1 MQQDD
6 GLQSFFRLIASTQP
20 SSRLAKNP
28 IESISPESEVLDMS
42 CAEDSDSASSRSS
55 PPKSNSSPA
64 KEERSREWMFSG
76 ILTVRNDE
84 EWMRT
89 RKATLTVE
97 EVIEAM
103 GDAFKD
109 TYSSR
114 APVELTYIVVIGD
127 GSKLE
132 VEASDESVSEF
143 IELPIRG
150 YLAAQRTS
158 RDSWQ
163 AWIDQPGFTWTT
175 VTGGML
181 SYPPFREDQMRIKD
195 EDGTWLVLTSWGRRK
210 FFESQGCS
218 WAFDG
223 SLNLPPR
230 DRSDFGSVIDFV
242 QLVRDSFV
250 ATAGRQEQWPSGIKF
265 LCVHCDASSMN
276 AAGDAQEAVVPVRGF
291 LQTTQSKIRKWE
303 MWLPRPWD
311 VRPMRGGLGG
321 NKEFEEAAM
330 EARSEGSKWVEVLV
344 EGTIGRNNALRLAD
358 AKQASALPVS
368 VICHF
373 IFEQPC
379 GSPG

>member
-28 IESISPESEVLDMS
+28 IESISPESEVSDMS

-89 RKATLTVE
+89 RKATLTLE
-97 EVIEAM
+97 EVIEAI

-109 TYSSR
+109 TYSPR
-114 APVELTYIVVIGD
+114 APAELTYIVVIGD

-150 YLAAQRTS
+150 YLAAQPTS

-163 AWIDQPGFTWTT
+163 AWINQQGFTWTT

-291 LQTTQSKIRKWE
+291 LQTTQSKIGKWE

-321 NKEFEEAAM
+321 NKSLRRRRWRRGARARSGSKCSSR
-330 EARSEGSKWVEVLV
+330 ARSEE
-344 EGTIGRNNALRLAD
+344 TT
-358 AKQASALPVS
+358 P
-368 VICHF
+368 
-373 IFEQPC
+373 
-379 GSPG
+379 